1 MSLIDTRFQVDESKC
16 VGCGLCQLACP
27 SMLIEMNE
35 HKKPSLKPVKSMDW
49 YGCWG
54 CQHCLTVCPNGAI
67 SVLGKKPE
75 NSLPLPSDAISE
87 DLERLVCSRRS
98 CRHYKDENVDPELL
112 NELLAALEATP
123 TGGNKQ
129 KMEFTVID
137 DRAELDKLRKM
148 ICEGVKDLKKQGIYP
163 YSWDE
168 ESYGIMEARGPQA
181 MNGDIYFCSAPHIII
196 PHMPKKF
203 GSAAVEVGITL
214 AYFELLCE
222 SKGLGCVYLGFP
234 MNVMKLLPDVWA
246 KLGIPEDHF
255 VATAMGFGYPKFDY
269 ARGAQKSGKQ
279 AIHRLK
285 F

>member
-1 MSLIDTRFQVDESKC
+1 M
-16 VGCGLCQLACP
+16 
-27 SMLIEMNE
+27 
-35 HKKPSLKPVKSMDW
+35 
-49 YGCWG
+49 
-54 CQHCLTVCPNGAI
+54 
-67 SVLGKKPE
+67 
-75 NSLPLPSDAISE
+75 
-87 DLERLVCSRRS
+87 
-98 CRHYKDENVDPELL
+98 
-112 NELLAALEATP
+112 EATP

-148 ICEGVKDLKKQGIYP
+148 ICEGVEDLKKQGIYP
-163 YSWDE
+163 YSWDA
-168 ESYGIMEARGPQA
+168 ESYGIMEDRGPQA
-181 MNGDIYFCSAPHIII
+181 MNGDIYFCSASHVII